1 VDSSLSK
8 SSGSGEHGDCYVVV
22 VVGGWKKPGGSG
34 DVVEMMGSFNRRE
47 LE

>member
-1 VDSSLSK
+1 MDSSLSK
-8 SSGSGEHGDCYVVV
+8 SSGSGEHGDGYVV

-34 DVVEMMGSFNRRE
+34 DVVERMGSFNRRE